1 MGRYY
6 QGSIEGKFWFAVQPS
21 DCANRF
27 GVYGVVD
34 EHIDYLIN
42 YEFEEEDLE
51 SVEEEILNIQLYLGD
66 KYDKLNKFFD
76 EHSSYNDLELEE
88 IGISKFDLREFADL
102 LMGIE
107 IRDCIIENGYC
118 HFQGELQ

>member
-6 QGSIEGKFWFAVQPS
+6 QGDIEGKFWFAVQPS

-27 GVYGVVD
+27 GVEGFDD
-34 EHIDYLIN
+34 EHIEYLIH
-42 YEFEEEDLE
+42 YQFEEDHLE
-51 SVEEEILNIQLYLGD
+51 SVEEEIANIKLYLGD
-66 KYDKLNKFFD
+66 KYDTLNKFFD

-88 IGISKFDLREFADL
+88 IGISKYDLREYADL
-102 LMGIE
+102 LMGID

-118 HFQGELQ
+118 YFEGEK